1 VRDEQGNFV
10 RQWDSILAKLNV
22 LDEQVKA
29 DATRLDEQKKMLET
43 HGLMFQARKTQRDE
57 LIDQVRTAQDKAGVE
72 QANLAK
78 LQQQLF
84 DLQREIAA
92 ARVEN
97 ENLEASIRSK
107 ELGR

>member
-1 VRDEQGNFV
+1 MMDHKKVIRFGLIPALTL
-10 RQWDSILAKLNV
+10 SAISLAAFNV
-22 LDEQVKA
+22 A
-29 DATRLDEQKKMLET
+29 
-43 HGLMFQARKTQRDE
+43 
-57 LIDQVRTAQDKAGVE
+57 AQDKAGVE

-84 DLQREIAA
+84 DLQREIAT

-107 ELGR
+107 EIGR